1 MAAPDATPK
10 PALVAILAIVILA
23 VVAVSGV
30 YLLMGPLPDGFERP
44 ALTDVLAIT
53 ASVIAP
59 IVSIAAAYYGIT
71 IALKAT
77 TESAEL
83 TRRATETSLQA
94 AENFTTAITN
104 ITIDLHNQNVQLIET
119 LQRGGT
125 FADGVSATD
134 AAPTAPPAHA
144 RSVPTATGAIH
155 VVPSTGPNPTVDT
168 PQPTP
173 AGQHA
178 NADDIGLGQDRS
190 QAGSENQPASTSST
204 TS

>member
-1 MAAPDATPK
+1 MAAQDATPK
-10 PALVAILAIVILA
+10 PALVAILAIVLLA

-77 TESAEL
+77 TESADL

-104 ITIDLHNQNVQLIET
+104 ITVDLHNQNVQLIET
-119 LQRGGT
+119 LQRGGA
-125 FADGVSATD
+125 FAESGSTTD
-134 AAPTAPPAHA
+134 AAPPAAGHA

-155 VVPSTGPNPTVDT
+155 VVPSTGPTPTFDGA
-168 PQPTP
+168 PPTP
-173 AGQHA
+173 ASQHV
-178 NADDIGLGQDRS
+178 NADDVGLG
-190 QAGSENQPASTSST
+190 SEAATESPRA
-204 TS
+204 

>member
-77 TESAEL
+77 TESADL

-134 AAPTAPPAHA
+134 AAPPTPGHA

-190 QAGSENQPASTSST
+190 QAGSENQPASSSSST

>member
-1 MAAPDATPK
+1 MAAQDATPK

-125 FADGVSATD
+125 FADVSSTTD
-134 AAPTAPPAHA
+134 VAPSAA

-155 VVPSTGPNPTVDT
+155 VVPTTGPNSTVDT

-178 NADDIGLGQDRS
+178 NADDIGLGQDRP
-190 QAGSENQPASTSST
+190 QTAS
-204 TS
+204 